1 MTNNH
6 WWHDITSYKSW
17 IEEEKE
23 NSEKP
28 IQNRLEARIFDFS
41 FINFQITVFY

>member
-1 MTNNH
+1 MTDDN
-6 WWHDITSYKSW
+6 WRHDVTSDKSW

-28 IQNRLEARIFDFS
+28 IQNRLETGIFYFS
-41 FINFQITVFY
+41 FINFQIIAFY